1 MKDEIYVFYEDVK
14 EKSITARGAH
24 SRPSRRKL
32 RAPNYT
38 KKELQKMTGQVN
50 SINLNAVMPY
60 AYFKTLP
67 ESLKKEYIQNLIS
80 KYDAGPTEIARVLGM
95 GVKNCSVQLRNLG
108 FTFNRGHRQSAENV
122 KRMRTDYGI
131 STATVAAPTKKMALQ
146 NVSFTFSGVFDA
158 SELTK
163 QLSAVIP
170 DGQTVCL
177 SIIAEIKEVLE

>member
-38 KKELQKMTGQVN
+38 KKELQKMNGQVN

-67 ESLKKEYIQNLIS
+67 ESLKKKKRIH
-80 KYDAGPTEIARVLGM
+80 TESYKQVR
-95 GVKNCSVQLRNLG
+95 R
-108 FTFNRGHRQSAENV
+108 
-122 KRMRTDYGI
+122 RTDRNCARAWYG
-131 STATVAAPTKKMALQ
+131 S
-146 NVSFTFSGVFDA
+146 
-158 SELTK
+158 
-163 QLSAVIP
+163 
-170 DGQTVCL
+170 
-177 SIIAEIKEVLE
+177 